1 MSLVAKAKSDNKEFK
16 LPPAGTHVARCVQ
29 IVDLGHQKG
38 EWQGKPKETHKVR
51 LAWEL
56 PTEKDTFRPEVGPEP
71 FIIGK
76 DFTVS
81 LDEKANLRK
90 SLEAWRGRPF
100 TEAELGGFHIANLKG
115 APCLLNVQHVAK
127 DGKTYANIA
136 SIMALPKGMPV
147 PDQINKTL
155 HFELEMGRNSDA
167 FKALP
172 EWLQKKIGECVEWAG
187 APAEVADDAP
197 VQHEDDEVADPVPF

>member
-1 MSLVAKAKSDNKEFK
+1 VSLVAKAKSDNREFK

-29 IVDLGHQKG
+29 IVDLGTQRG

-56 PTEKDTFRPEVGPEP
+56 PNEKDTFKPEVGPEP

-81 LDEKANLRK
+81 LDEKASLRK
-90 SLEAWRGRPF
+90 TLEAWRGRPF
-100 TEAELGGFHIANLKG
+100 TEAELAGFDISKLKG
-115 APCLLNVQHVAK
+115 VAAMLNVQHVTK
-127 DGKTYANIA
+127 DGKTYANVSA
-136 SIMALPKGMPV
+136 VMALPKGMPV

-155 HFELEMGRNSDA
+155 HFELEMGRDSA
-167 FKALP
+167 EFKALP
-172 EWLQKKIGECVEWAG
+172 EWLQKRIGECVEWAG
-187 APAEVADDAP
+187 APAEAP
-197 VQHEDDEVADPVPF
+197 EEPHTVEEEEVETVPF